1 MVETLK
7 FVYIVMLFVSLFIV
21 VVVGKQTKLVII
33 IYFYLFYAQFFT
45 LLVIILYSYFK
56 IKEIVILTKNAIKI
70 FQMMPRDHWRAL
82 KVIVKGFGSSQ
93 PSEKGRAIRPAL
105 SLIFLHR
112 PGLKKMIGPYRAD
125 PLSLSFSW
133 FVMG

>member
-70 FQMMPRDHWRAL
+70 FQMMPRDH
-82 KVIVKGFGSSQ
+82 
-93 PSEKGRAIRPAL
+93 
-105 SLIFLHR
+105 
-112 PGLKKMIGPYRAD
+112 
-125 PLSLSFSW
+125 
-133 FVMG
+133 